1 MPPGASPARRGLG
14 GSPGTSEGLQKNVQ
28 KGGLLGGI
36 ESRDQCHRC
45 SLGGSSHLFD
55 KKHFCGRVSGRC
67 DGKMATPHGG
77 DSKSTLMAAGID
89 TARALREDT
98 ARALREQ
105 AGTELR
111 LLCMV
116 SRNLLTSELRSS
128 RPGRRSFAD
137 VHVPSNL
144 TFIEKDLIGGG
155 VPGFTEKARSPKR
168 YCMR

>member
-1 MPPGASPARRGLG
+1 
-14 GSPGTSEGLQKNVQ
+14 
-28 KGGLLGGI
+28 
-36 ESRDQCHRC
+36 
-45 SLGGSSHLFD
+45 
-55 KKHFCGRVSGRC
+55 
-67 DGKMATPHGG
+67 
-77 DSKSTLMAAGID
+77 MAAGID

>member
-1 MPPGASPARRGLG
+1 
-14 GSPGTSEGLQKNVQ
+14 
-28 KGGLLGGI
+28 
-36 ESRDQCHRC
+36 
-45 SLGGSSHLFD
+45 
-55 KKHFCGRVSGRC
+55 
-67 DGKMATPHGG
+67 
-77 DSKSTLMAAGID
+77 MAAGID

-144 TFIEKDLIGGG
+144 TAFADRYRAQDVVSQCLRKLMGGRPLSG
-155 VPGFTEKARSPKR
+155 AMGKTLPGLYTGRF
-168 YCMR
+168 MLL